1 MITRRTLANL
11 LVWLPI
17 AGHEA
22 LLAHAEWADFAGRL
36 TRALKSLKRDEF
48 LILETRGDPYYVQ
61 FACRADDG
69 LRIEAVSNGYLPAEK
84 CLSAKHREKLLEL
97 GWNPPTH
104 FPGELDRLGRSWSGS
119 PNYFLHVAA
128 PISHAAIAS
137 LAIATLRGVYGAAR
151 PSEVQYTAFRKS
163 AGRIAVPA
171 LEVEQRPGAL
181 SALIAALAKRRS
193 T

>member
-1 MITRRTLANL
+1 MIARRTLANL

-17 AGHEA
+17 ADHEA

-48 LILETRGDPYYVQ
+48 LILETRGDPDYVQ

-104 FPGELDRLGRSWSGS
+104 FPGELDRLGPQLER
-119 PNYFLHVAA
+119 
-128 PISHAAIAS
+128 ISELFPSRRGAHIA
-137 LAIATLRGVYGAAR
+137 
-151 PSEVQYTAFRKS
+151 
-163 AGRIAVPA
+163 
-171 LEVEQRPGAL
+171 
-181 SALIAALAKRRS
+181 RRHR
-193 T
+193 